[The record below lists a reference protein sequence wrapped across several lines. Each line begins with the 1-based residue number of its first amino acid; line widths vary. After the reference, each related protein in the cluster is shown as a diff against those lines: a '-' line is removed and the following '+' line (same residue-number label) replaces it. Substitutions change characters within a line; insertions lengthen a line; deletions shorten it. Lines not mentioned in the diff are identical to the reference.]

1 MRFAE
6 PQYFYLLLLLPILAG
21 LFIYAW
27 QKRVAALTRFADKKL
42 IERLAPKNMLNR
54 WILKSIIFL
63 IAFMFLV
70 IALTRPQ
77 FGVKTSMMERKGI
90 DIMVALDIS
99 KSMLAEDI
107 APNRIDRAKHEI
119 SKFIDMLKGDRIGLV
134 VFAGESFVQ
143 CPLTL
148 DYGAARMF
156 LKSVNT
162 DWIELQG
169 TALADAIEQSSK
181 SLGTKV
187 GKHKVLILI
196 SDGENHEGDAIKA
209 AKKASK
215 EGVKI
220 YTVGLGSEKGAP
232 IPIHKS
238 SGSTVYKK
246 EKNGD
251 LVLTKLNSM
260 TLEKIAIE
268 GNGHYF
274 HAGTDL
280 DLTQIYSEIS
290 KMEKKNLG
298 LNKMTSYREQYQIF
312 LLLAL
317 FFIILEFLIPSGTK
331 RDESEENS
339 YE

>member
-6 PQYFYLLLLLPILAG
+6 PRYFYLLFALPIFAG

-27 QKRVAALTRFADKKL
+27 QRRSSALTNFAEKKL
-42 IERLAPKNMLNR
+42 IDRLAPKNMLNR
-54 WILKSIIFL
+54 WIIKSALFL
-63 IAFMFLV
+63 LAYMFLV

-119 SKFIDMLKGDRIGLV
+119 SKFIDMLKGDRVGLI

-162 DWIELQG
+162 SWINLQG
-169 TALADAIEQSSK
+169 TALADAINQSST
-181 SLGTKV
+181 SLGTKDT
-187 GKHKVLILI
+187 KHKVLILI
-196 SDGENHEGDAIKA
+196 SDGEDHQGNAIDA
-209 AKKASK
+209 AKKAAK
-215 EGVKI
+215 QGVKI

-232 IPIHKS
+232 IPIRKS
-238 SGSTVYKK
+238 SGNTTYKK
-246 EKNGD
+246 DKNGN

-260 TLEKIAIE
+260 ALEKIAIE
-268 GNGHYF
+268 GKGHYF

-280 DLTQIYSEIS
+280 DLTQIYAEIS
-290 KMEKKNLG
+290 KMEKKDLG
-298 LNKMTSYREQYQIF
+298 LNKMTAYREQYQIF
-312 LLLAL
+312 LLIAMLI
-317 FFIILEFLIPSGTK
+317 IILEFIIPAGTR
-331 RDESEENS
+331 RDENEEFSND
-339 YE
+339 